1 MTVTKRVRFEVL
13 RRDEHTCQYCGQMA
27 PDVVL
32 TVDHVVP
39 VSLGGSDD
47 PSNLVAAC
55 RDCNAGK
62 SSISPDSP
70 IVAAVSARSAE
81 FALAQANVASHIRA
95 DLGAIRDYST
105 EFEDAWKAWG
115 RGDGEER
122 QGIPLPPDWRR
133 SVTTWWRMSVPLEL
147 LLESIPTAMTAKGK
161 GYAGIGDQDRFRY
174 FAGIVW
180 RTLEEYDATYPVG
193 SNSGRVYSSDE
204 REAYAVQQWNEGYEK
219 GIRRVGEQALG
230 AAITTFDYCGEVA
243 ASRDFLRHHVDGTT
257 PPPVKAKTFGELA
270 GAF

>member
-1 MTVTKRVRFEVL
+1 MSVTKRVRFEVL

-27 PDVVL
+27 PDVAL
-32 TVDHVVP
+32 HVDHVVP

-55 RDCNAGK
+55 PDCNAGK
-62 SSISPDSP
+62 TSISPDSP

-115 RGDGEER
+115 RGDGDNR

-147 LLESIPTAMTAKGK
+147 LLDSIPTAMTAKGK
-161 GYAGIGDQDRFRY
+161 AYAGIGDQDRFRY
-174 FAGIVW
+174 FAGVVW

-193 SNSGRVYSSDE
+193 SNSGRVYSEDE
-204 REAYAVQQWNEGYEK
+204 REEYGVQMWQEGRERGSRGRDADLL
-219 GIRRVGEQALG
+219 GIVVNAGRYWANN
-230 AAITTFDYCGEVA
+230 
-243 ASRDFLRHHVDGTT
+243 ASADDLLRHHIDGTT
-257 PPPVKAKTFGELA
+257 PPERQTATYGQLA
-270 GAF
+270 GIS